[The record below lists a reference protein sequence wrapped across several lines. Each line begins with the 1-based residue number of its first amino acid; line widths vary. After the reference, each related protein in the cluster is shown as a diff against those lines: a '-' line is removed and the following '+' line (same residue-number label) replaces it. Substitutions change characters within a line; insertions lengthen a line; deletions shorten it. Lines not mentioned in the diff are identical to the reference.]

1 MKITIYNAK
10 GGAGKTP
17 IATNIALDREYAIGT
32 NEQFQIFDSFIPDNQ
47 LLAVD
52 LTESFPEVPGDID
65 IVFDL
70 AGAISEHSHSI
81 SSALAQS
88 DLVIVPIFNEIK
100 SLNAGIGTIAEI
112 MKFTDQIA
120 VVATKLEKESG
131 ERFVARKEGWLKSRH
146 FLNIKRA
153 VHSETELG
161 DRIPVFPLRSSKVFD
176 AIFEKEMSID
186 QIMQTEA
193 LAAHTY
199 RDVAAQFNDIYN
211 YIDEISHAKQKRH
224 IRAS

>member
-17 IATNIALDREYAIGT
+17 IATNIALDREFAIGT
-32 NEQFQIFDSFIPDNQ
+32 NEQFQIFDSFIPDNR

-52 LTESFPEVPGDID
+52 LTESFPEIPDDID

-81 SSALAQS
+81 SSALGQS

-100 SLNAGIGTIAEI
+100 SLSSGIGTIREI
-112 MKFTDQIA
+112 SKFTDQIA

-131 ERFVARKEGWLKSRH
+131 ERFDAKREGWEKSRH
-146 FLNIKRA
+146 FQNIRRA
-153 VHSETELG
+153 IHSETTLG
-161 DRIPVFPLRSSKVFD
+161 DKIPMFPLKFSKVFD
-176 AIFEKEMSID
+176 VIFEKEMSIR
-186 QIMQTEA
+186 QLMEA
-193 LAAHTY
+193 EPLAAYTY
-199 RDVAAQFNDIYN
+199 RDVASQFDAIYN
-211 YIDEISHAKQKRH
+211 YIDEMNHAQQKRS
-224 IRAS
+224 IRA